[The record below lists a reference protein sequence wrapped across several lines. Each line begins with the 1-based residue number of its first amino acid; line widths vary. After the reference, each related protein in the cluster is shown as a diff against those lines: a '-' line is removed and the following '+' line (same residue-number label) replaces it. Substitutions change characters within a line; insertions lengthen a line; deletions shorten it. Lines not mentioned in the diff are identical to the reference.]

1 MEWFHYFAA
10 ALSLL
15 SELSPVAIAQFHGG
29 AHNTAT
35 KVGSALAIVDSV
47 TTQLSHQ
54 FEAPTVDPG
63 IVHGEVH
70 DAAVAIKAA
79 STSVASEPLV
89 AGDDPGDAGVA
100 GSN

>member
-54 FEAPTVDPG
+54 FEAPSVDPG
-63 IVHGEVH
+63 IVHPDVH
-70 DAAVAIKAA
+70 EAAVAIKSA
-79 STSVASEPLV
+79 SAPVASEPLV

-100 GSN
+100 GN